1 MMIDMETKLIEG
13 KNALITGGGRGI
25 GKAVALEFAKNGAN
39 VAISARSENELNK
52 TVKEIENYG
61 VKCLSIHADLSTIEG
76 VNACADIYLN
86 TFNICDIL
94 VNNAGFSQYH
104 SILEYSIED
113 FQYLF
118 NLNVMSYFL
127 ITKRMLPGMLEQKS
141 GKIIFTSSGAG
152 TSVFP
157 AKKFAYAATKAA
169 EAAMG
174 RCIHAEF
181 QNQNIH
187 VNVVCPG
194 IVETKI
200 VEYNREWGAIYPEGE
215 PPEAIAPLYLFLA
228 SNTIKKPYKGRV
240 INEWAFPELLLT
252 LRKNIENTNFDI
264 KDLLKTM
271 KEKLNKEKYSLF
283 RKNKELVEFM
293 LKY

>member
-1 MMIDMETKLIEG
+1 MMIDMRTKLIEG

-39 VAISARSENELNK
+39 VAIIARSEDELNK
-52 TVKEIENYG
+52 TIREIESYG
-61 VKCLSIHADLSTIEG
+61 VKGLSIVADLSTVDGI
-76 VNACADIYLN
+76 NACADNYLN
-86 TFNICDIL
+86 HFEVCDIL

-104 SILEYSIED
+104 SILEYSIEE

-127 ITKRMLPGMLEQKS
+127 MTKRMLPGMLEQKS

-152 TSVFP
+152 TSFFP
-157 AKKFAYAATKAA
+157 AKKFAYAGTKAA

-181 QNQNIH
+181 QDQNIH

-194 IVETKI
+194 VVETKI
-200 VEYNREWGAIYPEGE
+200 VEYNREWGLNYPEGE
-215 PPEAIAPLYLFLA
+215 PPEAIAPMYLFLA
-228 SNTIKKPYKGRV
+228 SNATKRPYKGRV
-240 INEWAFPELLLT
+240 INEWAFPGLLSDLK
-252 LRKNIENTNFDI
+252 KNVDNSDFDI
-264 KDLLKTM
+264 KDLLKSM

-283 RKNKELVEFM
+283 RQNQELVEFM

>member
-1 MMIDMETKLIEG
+1 MMKEMQTKLLEG

-25 GKAVALEFAKNGAN
+25 GKAVAMEFAKNGAN

-52 TVKEIENYG
+52 TLKDIEGYG
-61 VKCLSIHADLSTIEG
+61 VKGLSIVADLSTVGG
-76 VNACADIYLN
+76 VNACADEYLN
-86 TFNICDIL
+86 NFEICDIL

-104 SILEYSIED
+104 SILEYSIEE
-113 FQYLF
+113 FQYLL

-127 ITKRMLPGMLEQKS
+127 LTKRILPGMLKQKS

-152 TSVFP
+152 TSFFP

-181 QNQNIH
+181 QSQNIH

-194 IVETKI
+194 VVETKI
-200 VEYNREWGAIYPEGE
+200 VEYNRQWGLMYPEGE
-215 PPEAIAPLYLFLA
+215 PPEAIAPMYLFLA
-228 SNTIKKPYKGRV
+228 SNTIKRPYKGRV
-240 INEWAFPELLLT
+240 INEWAFPGLLLD
-252 LRKNIENTNFDI
+252 LKKNIDNTDFDI
-264 KDLLKTM
+264 KDLLKSM

-283 RKNKELVEFM
+283 RQNQELVEFI

>member
-1 MMIDMETKLIEG
+1 MIDMQTKLIEG

-52 TVKEIENYG
+52 TIKEIEKYG
-61 VKCLSIHADLSTIEG
+61 VKGLSIPADLSTVDG
-76 VNACADIYLN
+76 VNACADTYLK
-86 TFNICDIL
+86 TFNVCDIL

-104 SILEYSIED
+104 SILEYSIEE

-127 ITKRMLPGMLEQKS
+127 ITKRMLTGMLEKKS
-141 GKIIFTSSGAG
+141 GKIIFTSSSAG
-152 TSVFP
+152 TKFFP

-174 RCIHAEF
+174 RCVDAEF
-181 QNQNIH
+181 GNQNIH
-187 VNVVCPG
+187 VNVICPG
-194 IVETKI
+194 IVETKL
-200 VEYNREWGAIYPEGE
+200 VEFNRQWGAAYPEGE

-228 SNTIKKPYKGRV
+228 SNTIKQPYKGRV
-240 INEWAFPELLLT
+240 IDEWSLSELLLL
-252 LRKNIENTNFDI
+252 LRKSIESNDFDV
-264 KDLLKTM
+264 KELLKSM
-271 KEKLNKEKYSLF
+271 KEKLSKDMYTLF
-283 RKNKELVEFM
+283 RKNQELVEFM

>member
-1 MMIDMETKLIEG
+1 MIDMQTKLIEG

-52 TVKEIENYG
+52 TIKEIENYG
-61 VKCLSIHADLSTIEG
+61 VKCLSIPADLSTVDG
-76 VNACADIYLN
+76 VNACADNYLN
-86 TFNICDIL
+86 TFKVCDIL

-104 SILEYSIED
+104 SILEYSIEE

-127 ITKRMLPGMLEQKS
+127 MTKRMLPGMLEQKS

-152 TSVFP
+152 TSTFP
-157 AKKFAYAATKAA
+157 AKKFAYAGTKAA

-200 VEYNREWGAIYPEGE
+200 VEYNRQWGLNYPEGE
-215 PPEAIAPLYLFLA
+215 PPKAIAPIYLFLA
-228 SNTIKKPYKGRV
+228 SNTIKRPYKGRV
-240 INEWAFPELLLT
+240 INEWAFPELLLK
-252 LRKNIENTNFDI
+252 LKKNIENTNFDI

-271 KEKLNKEKYSLF
+271 KEKLSKEKYSFF
-283 RKNKELVEFM
+283 RKNQELVEFM